1 MTDST
6 AAFPP
11 LPTGP
16 SGFATVK
23 RVLNVGGGSRH
34 IPLPPEYAGYE
45 QVLLDIDPLAEPDIV
60 LDGRELSTLAGDQ
73 FDAVYCSHNL
83 EHYYPHD
90 VPRVLEGFLH
100 VLKRGGFAQIKV
112 PDMAELMQVVV
123 SQSLELDDVLYQSA
137 AGPITPLDVIYGLG
151 RQIASSGVDFYA
163 HRTGFTLKTLNKAVV
178 QAGFEYNFCMVG
190 QLEINV
196 LAFKGVPETESLAR
210 FGLGPA

>member
-1 MTDST
+1 
-6 AAFPP
+6 
-11 LPTGP
+11 
-16 SGFATVK
+16 VK

-45 QVLLDIDPLAEPDIV
+45 QVLLDIDPLAEPDIM
-60 LDGRELSTLAGDQ
+60 LDGRELGTLAGDQ

-123 SQSLELDDVLYQSA
+123 SQSLELDDVLYRPPQ
-137 AGPITPLDVIYGLG
+137 GPSP
-151 RQIASSGVDFYA
+151 RW
-163 HRTGFTLKTLNKAVV
+163 
-178 QAGFEYNFCMVG
+178 M
-190 QLEINV
+190 
-196 LAFKGVPETESLAR
+196 
-210 FGLGPA
+210 